1 MPYLEIVH
9 VEDVETAAG
18 LSAQDAQRFGP
29 QPKHAP

>member
-18 LSAQDAQRFGP
+18 LQAHHAQQCSGP
-29 QPKHAP
+29 